1 MSAELLKDNATVK
14 WLESSVVLFTLIGG
28 ILSILHPELY
38 SLGIDALRK
47 LWHSS
52 EDSDNPQ
59 RLREIL
65 SIWYTPFSAVSV
77 ISNRTT
83 PLHRDTYGRPEWLDI
98 LVALGKYEHGRI
110 SFPGL
115 GFDYKY
121 NSGTIVA
128 FPGKIFQHGAEC
140 EGDRACIAFYM

>member
-52 EDSDNPQ
+52 EDSDNLNVS
-59 RLREIL
+59 RK
-65 SIWYTPFSAVSV
+65 YYPFG
-77 ISNRTT
+77 IH
-83 PLHRDTYGRPEWLDI
+83 PLAQFR
-98 LVALGKYEHGRI
+98 
-110 SFPGL
+110 
-115 GFDYKY
+115 
-121 NSGTIVA
+121 
-128 FPGKIFQHGAEC
+128 
-140 EGDRACIAFYM
+140 